1 MYVMSNIVY
10 VKIRT
15 KGVTMYLVTE
25 NRLIYQ
31 SHGRIHY
38 TDNMSD
44 TAQMKKSTLSAVG
57 NQSVLDPKLWPADV
71 NYCAYFSE
79 GDLWLENLAK
89 GRMSAKAIFGSKLP
103 LEVK

>member
-1 MYVMSNIVY
+1 
-10 VKIRT
+10 
-15 KGVTMYLVTE
+15 MYLVTE

-57 NQSVLDPKLWPADV
+57 NHSILDPKLWPADV

-79 GDLWLENLAK
+79 GDLWLQNLAK
-89 GRMSAKAIFGSKLP
+89 GRVSAIFSIFQIFFFTIILDT
-103 LEVK
+103 LNR

>member
-1 MYVMSNIVY
+1 
-10 VKIRT
+10 
-15 KGVTMYLVTE
+15 MYLVTE

-57 NQSVLDPKLWPADV
+57 NHSILDPKLWPADV

-79 GDLWLENLAK
+79 GDLWLQNLAK
-89 GRMSAKAIFGSKLP
+89 GRMSATFFWILQVSFPMILDT
-103 LEVK
+103 LIR

>member
-1 MYVMSNIVY
+1 
-10 VKIRT
+10 
-15 KGVTMYLVTE
+15 MYLVTE

-38 TDNMSD
+38 TDNLSD
-44 TAQMKKSTLSAVG
+44 TAQMKKSTLSTVG

-79 GDLWLENLAK
+79 GDLWLQNLAK
-89 GRMSAKAIFGSKLP
+89 GRLSTSFFQLIIFCI
-103 LEVK
+103 LEKNVKFFQKFLWTTYQVKQ